1 MFTGIVTA
9 QGSVAGIALEG
20 DRLKLTINA
29 PYKDLVLGESIAV
42 NGACLTVMERGAG
55 NFSVEA
61 VVTTRE
67 RTTLAAL
74 KIGSRVNLERA
85 VAVGSRM
92 GGHFVQGHVDG
103 VAEVIR
109 VTRREDAVL
118 IDLRPPDRHPF
129 GDGASRVDCTRRCEH
144 DGERATGTGGGTS
157 VGGAVHVRTHDAGV
171 ARGRRS
177 GACGGRHARE
187 IRETAARDARDSFNR
202 WLREHRLT

>member
-9 QGSVAGIALEG
+9 QGSVAGIAVEG
-20 DRLKLTINA
+20 DRLKLTIRA
-29 PYKDLVLGESIAV
+29 PYEDLVLGESIAV

-67 RTTLAAL
+67 RTTLAVL
-74 KIGSRVNLERA
+74 KLGSRVNLERA
-85 VAVGSRM
+85 VAVGDRM

-118 IDLRPPDRHPF
+118 IDLRPPADILSVTVLHGSIAIDGVSMTVNALLEPGVIQVSVVPF
-129 GDGASRVDCTRRCEH
+129 TCEH
-144 DGERATGTGGGTS
+144 TTLGSLEVGDRVHVEGDMLGKFVKQLLELRATPSTDG
-157 VGGAVHVRTHDAGV
+157 
-171 ARGRRS
+171 
-177 GACGGRHARE
+177 
-187 IRETAARDARDSFNR
+187 
-202 WLREHRLT
+202 

>member
-9 QGSVAGIALEG
+9 QGSVAGVAVEG

-29 PYKDLVLGESIAV
+29 PYEDLVLGESIAV

-85 VAVGSRM
+85 VAVGERM

-109 VTRREDAVL
+109 VTRREDALL
-118 IDLRPPDRHPF
+118 IDLRPPADIASVTVLHGSIAIDGVSMTVNALPEPGVIQISVIPF
-129 GDGASRVDCTRRCEH
+129 TCEH
-144 DGERATGTGGGTS
+144 TTLGSLEIGDR
-157 VGGAVHVRTHDAGV
+157 VHVEGDMLGKFVKQLLEMRTTPSTDG
-171 ARGRRS
+171 
-177 GACGGRHARE
+177 
-187 IRETAARDARDSFNR
+187 
-202 WLREHRLT
+202 

>member
-9 QGSVAGIALEG
+9 QGSVAGVAVEG
-20 DRLKLTINA
+20 DRLKLTVDA
-29 PYKDLVLGESIAV
+29 PYEDLVLGESIAV
-42 NGACLTVMERGAG
+42 NGACLTVMELGAG

-67 RTTLAAL
+67 RTTLGAL

-85 VAVGSRM
+85 VAVGDRM

-118 IDLRPPDRHPF
+118 IDLRPPADIASVTVLHGSIAIDGVSMTVNALPEPGVIQMSVVPF
-129 GDGASRVDCTRRCEH
+129 TCEH
-144 DGERATGTGGGTS
+144 TTLGSLEIGDRVHVEGDMLGKFVKQLLEARATPPT
-157 VGGAVHVRTHDAGV
+157 D
-171 ARGRRS
+171 
-177 GACGGRHARE
+177 C
-187 IRETAARDARDSFNR
+187 
-202 WLREHRLT
+202 

>member
-9 QGSVAGIALEG
+9 QGSVAGVAVEG
-20 DRLKLTINA
+20 DRLKLTIDA
-29 PYKDLVLGESIAV
+29 PYEDLVLGESIAV
-42 NGACLTVMERGAG
+42 NGACLTVMEQGAG

-67 RTTLAAL
+67 RTTLGAL

-85 VAVGSRM
+85 VAVGDRM

-118 IDLRPPDRHPF
+118 IDLRPPADIASVTVLHGSIAIDGVSMTVNALPEPGVIQMSVVPF
-129 GDGASRVDCTRRCEH
+129 TCEH
-144 DGERATGTGGGTS
+144 TTLGSLEIGDRVHVEGDMLGKFVKQLLEARATPSTDG
-157 VGGAVHVRTHDAGV
+157 
-171 ARGRRS
+171 
-177 GACGGRHARE
+177 
-187 IRETAARDARDSFNR
+187 
-202 WLREHRLT
+202 

>member
-9 QGSVAGIALEG
+9 QGSIAGVAVEG

-29 PYKDLVLGESIAV
+29 PYQDLVLGESIAV
-42 NGACLTVMERGAG
+42 NGACLTVIERGAG

-74 KIGSRVNLERA
+74 KTGSRVNLERA
-85 VAVGSRM
+85 VAVGDRM

-118 IDLRPPDRHPF
+118 IDLRPPADILSVTVLHGSIAIDGVSMTVNALPEPGVIQVSVIPF
-129 GDGASRVDCTRRCEH
+129 SCEH
-144 DGERATGTGGGTS
+144 TTLGSLEVGDRVHVEGDMLGKFVKQLLEMRATPSTDG
-157 VGGAVHVRTHDAGV
+157 
-171 ARGRRS
+171 
-177 GACGGRHARE
+177 
-187 IRETAARDARDSFNR
+187 
-202 WLREHRLT
+202 

>member
-9 QGSVAGIALEG
+9 QGSVAGVAVEG
-20 DRLKLTINA
+20 DRLKLTIDA
-29 PYKDLVLGESIAV
+29 PYEDLVLGESIAV
-42 NGACLTVMERGAG
+42 NGACLTVMELGAG

-67 RTTLAAL
+67 RTTLGAL

-85 VAVGSRM
+85 VAVGDRM

-118 IDLRPPDRHPF
+118 IDLRPPADIASVTVLHGSIAIDGVSMTVNALPEPGVIQISVIPF
-129 GDGASRVDCTRRCEH
+129 TCEH
-144 DGERATGTGGGTS
+144 TTLGSLEIGDRVHVEGDMLGKFVKQLLEARATPSTDG
-157 VGGAVHVRTHDAGV
+157 
-171 ARGRRS
+171 
-177 GACGGRHARE
+177 
-187 IRETAARDARDSFNR
+187 
-202 WLREHRLT
+202 

>member
-9 QGSVAGIALEG
+9 QGSVAGVAVEG

-29 PYKDLVLGESIAV
+29 PYEDLVLGESIAV
-42 NGACLTVMERGAG
+42 NGACLTVVARGAG

-74 KIGSRVNLERA
+74 KTGSRVNLERA
-85 VAVGSRM
+85 VAVGDRM

-118 IDLRPPDRHPF
+118 IDLRPPADIVSVTVLHGSIAIDGVSMTVNALPEPGVIQMSVIPF
-129 GDGASRVDCTRRCEH
+129 TCEH
-144 DGERATGTGGGTS
+144 TTLGSLEVGDRVHVEGDMLGKFVKQLLEMRATPSTDGQESIG
-157 VGGAVHVRTHDAGV
+157 
-171 ARGRRS
+171 
-177 GACGGRHARE
+177 
-187 IRETAARDARDSFNR
+187 
-202 WLREHRLT
+202 

>member
-9 QGSVAGIALEG
+9 QGSVAGVAVEG
-20 DRLKLTINA
+20 DRLKLTIDA
-29 PYKDLVLGESIAV
+29 PYEDLVLGESIAV

-85 VAVGSRM
+85 VAVGDRM

-118 IDLRPPDRHPF
+118 IDLRPPADIASVTVLHGSIAIDGVSMTVNALPEPGVIQMSVVPF
-129 GDGASRVDCTRRCEH
+129 TCEH
-144 DGERATGTGGGTS
+144 TTLGSLEIGDRVHVEGDMLGKFVKQLLEARATPSTDG
-157 VGGAVHVRTHDAGV
+157 
-171 ARGRRS
+171 
-177 GACGGRHARE
+177 
-187 IRETAARDARDSFNR
+187 
-202 WLREHRLT
+202 

>member
-9 QGSVAGIALEG
+9 QGSVAGVAVED

-29 PYKDLVLGESIAV
+29 PYEDLVLGESIAV

-85 VAVGSRM
+85 VAVGDRM

-118 IDLRPPDRHPF
+118 IDLRPPADILSVTVLHGSIAIDGVSMTVNALPEPGVIQVSVIPF
-129 GDGASRVDCTRRCEH
+129 TCEH
-144 DGERATGTGGGTS
+144 TTLGSLEVGDRVHVEGDMLGKFVKQLLEMRATPSTDGQES
-157 VGGAVHVRTHDAGV
+157 VG
-171 ARGRRS
+171 
-177 GACGGRHARE
+177 
-187 IRETAARDARDSFNR
+187 
-202 WLREHRLT
+202 

>member
-9 QGSVAGIALEG
+9 QGSVAGVAVEG
-20 DRLKLTINA
+20 DRLKLTIDA
-29 PYKDLVLGESIAV
+29 PYEDLVLGESIAV
-42 NGACLTVMERGAG
+42 NGACLTVMELGAG

-67 RTTLAAL
+67 RTTLGAL

-85 VAVGSRM
+85 VAVGDRM

-118 IDLRPPDRHPF
+118 IDLRPPADIASVTVLHGSIAIDGVSMTVNALPEPGVIQMSVVPF
-129 GDGASRVDCTRRCEH
+129 TCEH
-144 DGERATGTGGGTS
+144 TTLGSLEIGDRVHVEGDMLGKFVQQLLEMRATPSTDGQESIG
-157 VGGAVHVRTHDAGV
+157 
-171 ARGRRS
+171 
-177 GACGGRHARE
+177 
-187 IRETAARDARDSFNR
+187 
-202 WLREHRLT
+202 

>member
-1 MFTGIVTA
+1 V
-9 QGSVAGIALEG
+9 EG

-29 PYKDLVLGESIAV
+29 PYEDLVLGESIAV

-74 KIGSRVNLERA
+74 EIGSRVNLERA
-85 VAVGSRM
+85 VAVGDRM

-118 IDLRPPDRHPF
+118 IDLRPPADILSVTVLHGSIAIDGVSMTVNALPEPGVIQVSVIPF
-129 GDGASRVDCTRRCEH
+129 TCEH
-144 DGERATGTGGGTS
+144 TTLGSLEVGDRVHVEGDMLGKFVKQLLEMRATPSTDG
-157 VGGAVHVRTHDAGV
+157 
-171 ARGRRS
+171 
-177 GACGGRHARE
+177 
-187 IRETAARDARDSFNR
+187 
-202 WLREHRLT
+202 

>member
-9 QGSVAGIALEG
+9 QGSIAGAAVEG

-29 PYKDLVLGESIAV
+29 PYEDLVLGESIAV

-67 RTTLAAL
+67 RTTLTAL

-85 VAVGSRM
+85 VAVGDRM

-109 VTRREDAVL
+109 VSRREDAVL
-118 IDLRPPDRHPF
+118 IDLRPPADILSVTVLHGSIALDGVSMTVNALPEPGVIQVSVIPF
-129 GDGASRVDCTRRCEH
+129 TCEH
-144 DGERATGTGGGTS
+144 TTLGALEVGDRVHVEGDMLGKFVQQLLEMRATPSTDG
-157 VGGAVHVRTHDAGV
+157 
-171 ARGRRS
+171 
-177 GACGGRHARE
+177 
-187 IRETAARDARDSFNR
+187 
-202 WLREHRLT
+202 

>member
-9 QGSVAGIALEG
+9 QGSVAGVALEG

-29 PYKDLVLGESIAV
+29 PYEDLVLGESIAV
-42 NGACLTVMERGAG
+42 NGACLTVVARGAG

-85 VAVGSRM
+85 VAVGDRM

-118 IDLRPPDRHPF
+118 IDLRPPADIVSVTVLHGSIAIDGVSMTVNALPEPGVIQVSVIPFTCETTTLGSLEVGDRVHVE
-129 GDGASRVDCTRRCEH
+129 GDMLGKFVKQLLEM
-144 DGERATGTGGGTS
+144 RATPSTDG
-157 VGGAVHVRTHDAGV
+157 
-171 ARGRRS
+171 
-177 GACGGRHARE
+177 
-187 IRETAARDARDSFNR
+187 
-202 WLREHRLT
+202 

>member
-9 QGSVAGIALEG
+9 QGSVAGVAVEG

-29 PYKDLVLGESIAV
+29 PYEDLVLGESIAV
-42 NGACLTVMERGAG
+42 NGACLTVVARGAG

-85 VAVGSRM
+85 VAVGDRM

-118 IDLRPPDRHPF
+118 IDLRPPADIVSVTVLHGSIAIDGVSMTVNALPEPGVIQMSVIPF
-129 GDGASRVDCTRRCEH
+129 TCEH
-144 DGERATGTGGGTS
+144 TTLGSLEVGDRVHVEGDMLGKFVKQLLEMRATPSTDGQESIG
-157 VGGAVHVRTHDAGV
+157 
-171 ARGRRS
+171 
-177 GACGGRHARE
+177 
-187 IRETAARDARDSFNR
+187 
-202 WLREHRLT
+202 

>member
-9 QGSVAGIALEG
+9 QGSVAGVALEG

-29 PYKDLVLGESIAV
+29 PYEDLVLGESIAV

-85 VAVGSRM
+85 VAVGDRM

-118 IDLRPPDRHPF
+118 IDLRPPADIASVTVLHGSIAIDGVSMTVNALPEPGVIQISVIPF
-129 GDGASRVDCTRRCEH
+129 TCEH
-144 DGERATGTGGGTS
+144 TTLGSLEIGDR
-157 VGGAVHVRTHDAGV
+157 VHVEGDMLGKFVKQLLEMRTTPSTDG
-171 ARGRRS
+171 
-177 GACGGRHARE
+177 
-187 IRETAARDARDSFNR
+187 
-202 WLREHRLT
+202 